1 MERRRLLQ
9 LGGAVA
15 GGAAV
20 GVAIPTGDAGANTTE
35 SPGEADIGFCTDMT
49 AHHVQALA
57 MCQRVLGR
65 ATGDSVQAAAT
76 EVLTNQAMEVGQMR
90 AWLTD
95 WGESTASP
103 ELVMGWMGMNDG
115 AGMPLEMMPGL
126 ASAGELREL
135 SLADGIEQ
143 GRRWLVLMRA
153 HHVGGVAMAEAAT
166 DLADLEKV
174 RRLARAQADVQTYEI
189 SQYDHLLST
198 TYR

>member
-135 SLADGIEQ
+135 SLANGIEQ